1 MRRTR
6 RIQPVGL
13 TAGIVATAISVPAL
27 AALAGGLALLFIR
40 FAFLM
45 GMTLLFLVA
54 TVMGAVMS
62 FMALGMLEMACW
74 HAVGKPVARMYQD
87 RMGRGKEDRGE
98 PRSTKKDTATVM
110 AALATASALLGAG
123 VTIGLALW
131 ATRSGRETIE
141 LVLMT
146 GLATGCT
153 IGMPALI
160 GIMWSII
167 QEKYSQPPETN
178 RGEERRRKS

>member
-6 RIQPVGL
+6 RIQPGGL
-13 TAGIVATAISVPAL
+13 TAGIVATAIAVPAL
-27 AALAGGLALLFIR
+27 VALAAGLVLLFIR
-40 FAFLM
+40 FGFLM

-54 TVMGAVMS
+54 TTMGAVLS
-62 FMALGMLEMACW
+62 FMALGMLAMACW

-87 RMGRGKEDRGE
+87 RMGGKEDRGE
-98 PRSTKKDTATVM
+98 PRRTKRDTATVM
-110 AALATASALLGAG
+110 AALATASAILGAG

-141 LVLMT
+141 LILMT

-167 QEKYSQPPETN
+167 QEKYSQPPETS
-178 RGEERRRKS
+178 RGLERRRKS